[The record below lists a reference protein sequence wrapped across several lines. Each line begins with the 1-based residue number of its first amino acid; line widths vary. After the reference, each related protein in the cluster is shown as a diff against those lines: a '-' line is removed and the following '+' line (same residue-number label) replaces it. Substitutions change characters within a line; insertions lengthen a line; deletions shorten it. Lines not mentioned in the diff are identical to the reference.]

1 MSMNSK
7 GFVHLVSFTISK
19 ALYRIDNFQGKLEQF
34 SSARHHLGFYN
45 NVGVS
50 ASYSTV
56 QDLNNI
62 KENVLSAVAIVIRR
76 HPILSAIP
84 VDEDSTT
91 PYFARLPTINLDNTV
106 TFIARKKPFPKS
118 DRDQELDNLLE
129 VQHNT
134 SFKANYGCLPF
145 WRLIVL
151 TNSESERD
159 FIACFIY
166 HHSLGDGISGV
177 IFQKHFEAALAAGSA
192 PLTSN
197 MVYPPQVA

>member
-106 TFIARKKPFPKS
+106 T
-118 DRDQELDNLLE
+118 N
-129 VQHNT
+129 
-134 SFKANYGCLPF
+134 
-145 WRLIVL
+145 
-151 TNSESERD
+151 
-159 FIACFIY
+159 
-166 HHSLGDGISGV
+166 
-177 IFQKHFEAALAAGSA
+177 
-192 PLTSN
+192 
-197 MVYPPQVA
+197 